1 MPFLIEKNGILELNE
16 KLLEIIKQS
25 YNPWLLLIYGKARQG
40 KSTTLNHLIRG
51 NKNTWT
57 YKNISPFDSKARQES
72 VTIGCYL
79 YGPIK
84 I

>member
-1 MPFLIEKNGILELNE
+1 MPFLREKNGILELNE

-57 YKNISPFDSKARQES
+57 YKNSSPFDSKTRQES
-72 VTIGCYL
+72 VAIEYYG